1 MREQLK
7 QMLIRHEGIRLY
19 IYEDT
24 VGIPTIGVG
33 RNLADKG
40 LSDQELQYL
49 GLGHIKQLKTI
60 TKEQAM
66 YLLDNDI
73 DDVFRELKQYLP
85 WIQDQPDTVKLVL
98 SDMCFNLGIKGLLK
112 FKNTLRMI
120 REGNYKE
127 ASENMLYSKWARQVK
142 GRAIELSNMLKS
154 L

>member
-60 TKEQAM
+60 TEEQAM

-85 WIQDQPDTVKLVL
+85 WVQDQPDTVKLVL
-98 SDMCFNLGIKGLLK
+98 SDMCFNLGINGLLK

-120 REGNYKE
+120 RERNYRE